1 MEKGKEYRAHAQD
14 DIKVFFVN
22 EKGEEV
28 EAFFKLVDISM
39 SNGMRMRIKKSGEII
54 DVLSYSCGGTRQDD
68 DFVTYKDSYG
78 IEHRLNLNLAFD
90 LEPVEEDMD
99 NGQDLAQQKMIDWEA
114 RRYQIAKTAMIAI
127 MGNKDVYNLALAEAG
142 EGAKCVPD
150 VMARAA
156 CVFADALVKELKKG
170 GEQ

>member
-1 MEKGKEYRAHAQD
+1 
-14 DIKVFFVN
+14 
-22 EKGEEV
+22 
-28 EAFFKLVDISM
+28 M

-90 LEPVEEDMD
+90 LEPVEKDED
-99 NGQDLAQQKMIDWEA
+99 NWQDLDQLKIIDWEA
-114 RRYQIAKTAMIAI
+114 RRYQIAKSAMIAI
-127 MGNKDVYNLALAEAG
+127 MSNKEVYNMALDESG
-142 EGAKCVPD
+142 KRDRCVPEI
-150 VMARAA
+150 MAHTA

>member
-1 MEKGKEYRAHAQD
+1 MLR
-14 DIKVFFVN
+14 
-22 EKGEEV
+22 
-28 EAFFKLVDISM
+28 
-39 SNGMRMRIKKSGEII
+39 RIKKSGEII
-54 DVLSYSCGGTRQDD
+54 DVLSYSCGGIRQDD

-127 MGNKDVYNLALAEAG
+127 MGNKEVYDLALRENG
-142 EGAKCVPD
+142 TGSICVPN
-150 VMARAA
+150 VVAHTA
-156 CVFADALVKELKKG
+156 CVFADSLIKELKKG
-170 GEQ
+170 GGQ